1 MTMTETLFGGLIAVV
16 LMFMIGRRVGLSSYW
31 SGILGGVLPFLTYLV
46 LSMDQ
51 WPGADVLAIHL
62 VVFLATAALL
72 GVFSNTQKSRVKMH
86 WAPKLIIGFFVLLA
100 LINAA
105 LLSIATHGLPEVIA
119 KWVLPN
125 HGSQRL
131 HTGFSGAIPH
141 DRNKLYEAHQQRM
154 ETQKNL
160 GWQVHVRG
168 LEQLRSGVSAPIDVT
183 VRDARQSSLA
193 ADRVSI
199 EFWRVANRKD
209 DIVLELDRMAVG
221 EYQTTVTL
229 PATGRWIAVLNVG
242 RESDI
247 HQTQYPL
254 QVDAP

>member
-16 LMFMIGRRVGLSSYW
+16 LMFMIGRRIGLSSYW
-31 SGILGGVLPFLTYLV
+31 SGILGGVVPFLAYLA

-62 VVFLATAALL
+62 VLFMVTAALL
-72 GVFSNTQKSRVKMH
+72 GVFSNMQKNRVKMH

-105 LLSIATHGLPEVIA
+105 LLSIATHGLPEGIA
-119 KWVLPN
+119 RWILPN
-125 HGSQRL
+125 HGPQRV

-141 DRNKLYEAHQQRM
+141 DRNKLYEAHQLRM

-160 GWQVHVRG
+160 GWQVNVAG
-168 LEQLRSGVSAPIDVT
+168 LEQLQAGVAAQIGVT
-183 VRDARQSSLA
+183 VLDAQQRPLA
-193 ADRVSI
+193 ADRVRI

-209 DIVLELDRMAVG
+209 DIVLELTPGAAG
-221 EYQTTVTL
+221 EYQTAVTL
-229 PATGRWIAVLNVG
+229 PAIGRWIAVLNIG
-242 RESDI
+242 RESDL
-247 HQTQYPL
+247 HQTQFPL